1 MNMSNHMY
9 FPFLKNMLAS
19 ADIVNINGVITQVL
33 VTGDGVKF
41 ISNGMPDIFI
51 NDYLIKKAVFN
62 GYNIWSIKN
71 RLTNQKYTV
80 SLYKVNE
87 ATGSVEELNGFV

>member
-1 MNMSNHMY
+1 MNTTNHMS
-9 FPFLKNMLAS
+9 FPFLKNMLS
-19 ADIVNINGVITQVL
+19 NTDIANINGVIAQVM

-51 NDYLIKKAVFN
+51 DDYLIKKAVFN

-71 RLTNQKYTV
+71 RLTNQKYSV

-87 ATGSVEELNGFV
+87 TTGAIEQLNGFI